1 MDLFEGLNAQVL
13 GISIDHIP
21 CLEAWAESLGGITYP
36 LISDF
41 WPHGMI
47 ARQYGV
53 LRDEGYSERAIFIID
68 REGII
73 RYIDIHNID
82 EQPINEEI
90 FAILRQIDPENAK
103 KHPVELD
110 MLEAEL
116 PHGGIVM
123 YCNTWCPGCRKA
135 RAFFE
140 ANKLEYKEVDIA
152 RNRAAAAQV
161 RKWANGYETT
171 PTFDIDGEIMVD
183 YDETKL
189 RALIDQMQSRK
200 K

>member
-1 MDLFEGLNAQVL
+1 MV
-13 GISIDHIP
+13 
-21 CLEAWAESLGGITYP
+21 
-36 LISDF
+36 
-41 WPHGMI
+41 

-68 REGII
+68 KEGII
-73 RYIDIHNID
+73 RYIDIHDID
-82 EQPINEEI
+82 DQPNNDEV

-103 KHPVELD
+103 KHPVD
-110 MLEAEL
+110 LESLAAEL

-140 ANKLEYKEVDIA
+140 ANHLEYKEVDIS

-161 RKWANGYETT
+161 RRWANGYETT
-171 PTFDIDGEIMVD
+171 PTFDIDDQILVD
-183 YDETKL
+183 YDEKRL
-189 RALIDQMQSRK
+189 REILGDRISA
-200 K
+200 

>member
-1 MDLFEGLNAQVL
+1 LNAQVL
-13 GISIDHIP
+13 GISIDHVP

-41 WPHGMI
+41 WPHGMV

-82 EQPINEEI
+82 EQPQNDEI
-90 FAILRQIDPENAK
+90 FGILRHIDPENSK
-103 KHPVELD
+103 KNPVELES
-110 MLEAEL
+110 LASEL

-135 RAFFE
+135 RVFFE
-140 ANKLEYKEVDIA
+140 THHLEYKEVDIS

-161 RKWANGYETT
+161 RQWANGFETT
-171 PTFDIDGEIMVD
+171 PTFDIDGTILVD
-183 YDETKL
+183 YDESKL
-189 RALIDQMQSRK
+189 LSVISRMK
-200 K
+200 SASD

>member
-1 MDLFEGLNAQVL
+1 MDLFEGLNTQVL
-13 GISIDHIP
+13 GISIDHVP
-21 CLEAWAESLGGITYP
+21 CLEAWAESLGGISYP

-41 WPHGMI
+41 WPHGMT

-73 RYIDIHNID
+73 RYIDIHDID
-82 EQPINEEI
+82 EQPDNDEV
-90 FAILRQIDPENAK
+90 FSILQQIDPENAK
-103 KHPVELD
+103 KHPID
-110 MLEAEL
+110 LEALAAQL

-140 ANKLEYKEVDIA
+140 ANHLDYKEVDIS

-161 RKWANGYETT
+161 RKWTSGYETT
-171 PTFDIDGEIMVD
+171 PTFDIDGHILID
-183 YDETKL
+183 YNESKL
-189 RALIDQMQSRK
+189 REILGDRVTK
-200 K
+200 

>member
-1 MDLFEGLNAQVL
+1 LDWFEGLNAQVL
-13 GISIDHIP
+13 GISIDHVP

-41 WPHGMI
+41 WPHGMV

-53 LRDEGYSERAIFIID
+53 LRDEGYSERAIFVID
-68 REGII
+68 KEGII
-73 RYIDIHNID
+73 RFIDIHNID
-82 EQPINEEI
+82 EQPQNEEI
-90 FAILRQIDPENAK
+90 FAILRHIDPENSK

-110 MLEAEL
+110 SLQSEL

-135 RAFFE
+135 RVFFE
-140 ANKLEYKEVDIA
+140 THHLEYKEVDIS

-161 RKWANGYETT
+161 RQWANGYETT
-171 PTFDIDGEIMVD
+171 PTFDIDGTILVD

-189 RALIDQMQSRK
+189 FEVISKLKASHS
-200 K
+200 

>member
-1 MDLFEGLNAQVL
+1 MDWFEGLNAQVL

-36 LISDF
+36 LLSDF
-41 WPHGMI
+41 WPHGMV

-73 RYIDIHNID
+73 RYIDIHDID
-82 EQPINEEI
+82 EQPNNDEI

-103 KHPVELD
+103 KHPIDLD
-110 MLEAEL
+110 SLSAEL

-135 RAFFE
+135 RALFE
-140 ANKLEYKEVDIA
+140 SIHLEYKEVDIS

-161 RKWANGYETT
+161 RQWANGYETT
-171 PTFDIDGEIMVD
+171 PTFDIDGEILVD
-183 YDETKL
+183 YDEAKL
-189 RALIDQMQSRK
+189 RKLVEAMK
-200 K
+200 KP

>member
-1 MDLFEGLNAQVL
+1 MDLFEGLNTQVL
-13 GISIDHIP
+13 GISIDHVP

-41 WPHGMI
+41 WPHGMT

-68 REGII
+68 QEGII
-73 RYIDIHNID
+73 RYIDIHDID
-82 EQPINEEI
+82 EQPDNDEV
-90 FAILRQIDPENAK
+90 FSILQQIDPENAK
-103 KHPVELD
+103 KHPVD
-110 MLEAEL
+110 LEALAAQL

-140 ANKLEYKEVDIA
+140 ANHLDYKEVDIS

-171 PTFDIDGEIMVD
+171 PTFDIDGHILID
-183 YDETKL
+183 YDESKL
-189 RALIDQMQSRK
+189 REILGSRVTK
-200 K
+200 

>member
-171 PTFDIDGEIMVD
+171 PTFDIDGEILVD
-183 YDETKL
+183 YNETKL
-189 RALIDQMQSRK
+189 QALIDQMKATK

>member
-1 MDLFEGLNAQVL
+1 MDRFEGLNAQVL
-13 GISIDHIP
+13 GISVDHIP

-41 WPHGMI
+41 WPHGMV

-53 LRDEGYSERAIFIID
+53 LRDDGSSERAIFIID

-73 RYIDIHNID
+73 RFIDIHDID
-82 EQPINEEI
+82 DQPRNEEI

-103 KHPVELD
+103 KHPFED
-110 MLEAEL
+110 ETLEAEL
-116 PHGGIVM
+116 PHGGIIM

-140 ANKLEYKEVDIA
+140 THHLDYKEVDIS

-161 RKWANGYETT
+161 RKWADGYETT
-171 PTFDIDGEIMVD
+171 PTFDIDGKILVN
-183 YDETKL
+183 YDEAKL
-189 RALIDQMQSRK
+189 SELINEMKNSQD
-200 K
+200 

>member
-1 MDLFEGLNAQVL
+1 MEGLNAQVL

-36 LISDF
+36 LLSDF
-41 WPHGMI
+41 WPHGMV

-68 REGII
+68 KEGII
-73 RYIDIHNID
+73 RFIDIHDID
-82 EQPINEEI
+82 DQPNNDEV

-103 KHPVELD
+103 KHPINLEA
-110 MLEAEL
+110 LEAEL

-135 RAFFE
+135 RVFFE
-140 ANKLEYKEVDIA
+140 ANHLEYKEVDIS
-152 RNRAAAAQV
+152 RNRAAGAQV
-161 RKWANGYETT
+161 RRWANGYETT
-171 PTFDIDGEIMVD
+171 PTFDIDGQILVD
-183 YDETKL
+183 YDEKRL
-189 RALIDQMQSRK
+189 REILGDRISN
-200 K
+200 

>member
-110 MLEAEL
+110 LLEAEL

-171 PTFDIDGEIMVD
+171 PTFDIDGEILVD
-183 YDETKL
+183 YNETKL
-189 RALIDQMQSRK
+189 QALIDQMKATK

>member
-1 MDLFEGLNAQVL
+1 MDLFEGLNTQVL
-13 GISIDHIP
+13 GISIDHVP

-41 WPHGMI
+41 WPHGMA

-73 RYIDIHNID
+73 RYIDIHDID
-82 EQPINEEI
+82 EQPDNDEV
-90 FAILRQIDPENAK
+90 FSILHQIDPENAK
-103 KHPVELD
+103 KHPVD
-110 MLEAEL
+110 LEALAAQL

-135 RAFFE
+135 RTFFE
-140 ANKLEYKEVDIA
+140 ANHLDYKEVDIS

-161 RKWANGYETT
+161 RKWTNGYETT
-171 PTFDIDGEIMVD
+171 PTFDIDGHILIE
-183 YDETKL
+183 YDESKL
-189 RALIDQMQSRK
+189 REILGSRVIK
-200 K
+200 

>member
-1 MDLFEGLNAQVL
+1 MV
-13 GISIDHIP
+13 
-21 CLEAWAESLGGITYP
+21 
-36 LISDF
+36 
-41 WPHGMI
+41 

-82 EQPINEEI
+82 EQPRNEEI

-103 KHPVELD
+103 KHPIEPES
-110 MLEAEL
+110 LENEL

-135 RAFFE
+135 RVFFE
-140 ANKLEYKEVDIA
+140 THHLEYKEVDIS

-161 RKWANGYETT
+161 RQWANGYETT
-171 PTFDIDGEIMVD
+171 PTFDIDGRILVN
-183 YDETKL
+183 YDEEKL
-189 RALIDQMQSRK
+189 LAIIKEIKGSTL
-200 K
+200 